1 MATVFDDL
9 LNQAKQA
16 EQTMRAT
23 MAAFDV
29 SKRPDLSDL
38 GRKQFFDQAKDTY
51 QRTIADLK
59 QQYQGNLAL
68 ESAKTQK
75 ALEAVRIADFDR
87 RRGLLGDVAMVHIT
101 ERRLA
106 SMDGEQLR
114 SALTEAAPGAER
126 ALVQELGSV
135 ILSERMAAGETNG
148 ALFRAANEYRAPAS
162 PELAALREKQRD
174 LAAAER
180 NQSQLDPVAWKQD
193 TAQRFGVSAQH
204 MEMPNHG

>member
-1 MATVFDDL
+1 METGRRQCVRR
-9 LNQAKQA
+9 
-16 EQTMRAT
+16 RAGHV
-23 MAAFDV
+23 ARERERA
-29 SKRPDLSDL
+29 
-38 GRKQFFDQAKDTY
+38 
-51 QRTIADLK
+51 
-59 QQYQGNLAL
+59 
-68 ESAKTQK
+68 QK
-75 ALEAVRIADFDR
+75 ALEAARAADFDR
-87 RRGLLGDVAMVHIT
+87 RRGLLGDVALVHIT

-135 ILSERMAAGETNG
+135 ILNERLAKGETTG
-148 ALFRAANEYRAPAS
+148 DLFRAANEYRAPAS